1 MAKACHPVHAQ
12 LWLRPPSLELVKLTA
27 RPPPLVEQGK
37 RRPSLDRWY
46 VQQQRE
52 HNCKFLIPRHLAG
65 QDDTW
70 PVELRDWPNKVTKW
84 NSNKADI
91 AQNLLKWYPEE
102 PGLVNA
108 AAWLQETH
116 RRYPEAFW
124 YHESLL
130 GWPAILLISAATFGL
145 WLALMLAT
153 MTDLLNR

>member
-1 MAKACHPVHAQ
+1 M
-12 LWLRPPSLELVKLTA
+12 
-27 RPPPLVEQGK
+27 
-37 RRPSLDRWY
+37 DRWF
-46 VQQQRE
+46 VQKERE
-52 HNCKFLIPRHLAG
+52 NNCNFLIARHLAG

-70 PVELRDWPNKVTKW
+70 PAELRDWPNKVTKW

-116 RRYPEAFW
+116 KRYPEAFW

-130 GWPAILLISAATFGL
+130 GWPAILLISAAAFGL
-145 WLALMLAT
+145 LVAAMLVSV
-153 MTDLLNR
+153 LVYR